1 MSDQS
6 AEGAGNIGPRPA
18 DPEARGVRL
27 VVVLLSLTVVS
38 GLIDAVSYR
47 GARARLHGEH
57 DRQRGGT
64 RLRRGRRPRL
74 LHPAHLDLAGLLPGG
89 RGAGGRIAGRYG
101 GGSRR
106 TWARVTLVAETV
118 FVGVSAVV
126 AFVAP
131 GATATTYTLIALT
144 AFAMGLR
151 NATVRKL
158 GVPDLTTTVLTMTLT
173 GLASESA
180 VGDGSGHRS
189 PRRTAAVIA
198 MLAGAALGAWLVI
211 HHGLGIPLLLDG
223 TCWRGVPGGRDV
235 RSGMTRT
242 GRGTAPDV
250 LPRPGGC
257 DRHGSR
263 RGYRWSISARSQV
276 HSSSVILVCSS
287 FWEAHRN
294 ASSSLSLGSR
304 ASMSVFNR
312 AVVSR
317 SRTATALTEGTKQI
331 VGDRATALPGSAC

>member
-1 MSDQS
+1 MSDPS

-38 GLIDAVSYR
+38 GLIDAVSYLGLGHVFTANMTGNVVVLGFAAA
-47 GARARLHGEH
+47 GAPGFSIPHTSTSLAFF
-57 DRQRGGT
+57 
-64 RLRRGRRPRL
+64 
-74 LHPAHLDLAGLLPGG
+74 LAGAA
-89 RGAGGRIAGRYG
+89 AGGRIAGRYG

-211 HHGLGIPLLLDG
+211 HHGLGIPLLLAAVLA
-223 TCWRGVPGGRDV
+223 GVLAVATSGR
-235 RSGMTRT
+235 
-242 GRGTAPDV
+242 
-250 LPRPGGC
+250 
-257 DRHGSR
+257 
-263 RGYRWSISARSQV
+263 
-276 HSSSVILVCSS
+276 
-287 FWEAHRN
+287 E
-294 ASSSLSLGSR
+294 
-304 ASMSVFNR
+304 
-312 AVVSR
+312 
-317 SRTATALTEGTKQI
+317 
-331 VGDRATALPGSAC
+331 